1 MPLGH
6 SCPSATFWT
15 RPFGDTDGSKK
26 PKAGRGHLQIGG
38 SRSNPAE
45 HLMATRLRYP
55 RSLKTLCDSMGLVLP
70 KNPIRSLYAFRSLAP
85 LSHHTC
91 RRCLRLAIRTERKYL
106 ITTAGGGVD

>member
-6 SCPSATFWT
+6 SCRSATFWT

-70 KNPIRSLYAFRSLAP
+70 KIQLDHCMRLGHLRRYRITLADAVFVLP
-85 LSHHTC
+85 FGPSENTS
-91 RRCLRLAIRTERKYL
+91 
-106 ITTAGGGVD
+106 